1 MNNLI
6 LNADVMVHLLSIVV
20 FATLAVYATVKR
32 RAMTRTVRHARTLY
46 RLMLIVSGLFIFS
59 NAVRAFCMLVPGSET
74 AAPWIDYL
82 ADFPSVAGQAIII
95 IGLTTVKIVGEQKIS
110 AQRRVLVVGAHPDD
124 IEIAC
129 GGTVAKLR
137 DAGYEIRGLVMT
149 QGERGGNASVRPGEA
164 RRGGKFLGLDE
175 ICVLDL
181 PDTRLHEHELDVLAA
196 IEETIQSYK
205 PSMVLTHS
213 AHDLHQ
219 DHRTVHEATLR
230 AARQLNMIL
239 CYESPSATQDFKP
252 TLFVDIGDYVDVKV
266 ASIKDHADQRLKP
279 YVHEERVRGVA
290 VFRGGQAKLRYAE
303 GFEVI
308 RAVSTIMGVA

>member
-1 MNNLI
+1 MDNLI
-6 LNADVMVHLLSIVV
+6 LRADVIIHLLSIAV
-20 FATLAVYATVKR
+20 FAALAIYATVKR
-32 RAMTRTVRHARTLY
+32 RAITRTVRHARIIY
-46 RLMLIVSGLFIFS
+46 RLLLIVSGLFIFS
-59 NAVRAFCMLVPGSET
+59 NAVRAFCMLAPGVETTVP
-74 AAPWIDYL
+74 WLDYL
-82 ADFPSVAGQAIII
+82 ADFPSLLGQAIII
-95 IGLTTVKIVGEQKIS
+95 IGLTTVKVVGDQKMS
-110 AQRRVLVVGAHPDD
+110 VQRRVLVVGAHPDD

-129 GGTVAKLR
+129 GGTVAKMR
-137 DAGYEIRGLVMT
+137 DAGYEIHGLVMT

-164 RRGGKFLGLDE
+164 RRGGEFLGLDE
-175 ICVLDL
+175 IRILDL
-181 PDTRLHEHELDVLAA
+181 PDTRLHEHELEVLAA

-219 DHRTVHEATLR
+219 DHCTVHKATLR

-239 CYESPSATQDFKP
+239 CYESPSVTQDFKP

-266 ASIKDHADQRLKP
+266 ESIKEHADQRLKP

-290 VFRGGQAKLRYAE
+290 IFRGGQAKLRFAE